1 MFNGIICEVGE
12 IIKAEDSPDLKK
24 VWIKAPNTVAD
35 KKIGASISVDGICST
50 ITEINTDTFATEYMP
65 ETLQK
70 TTAGTFLQGK
80 KVNLETPIKFG
91 DPIDGHLVLGHVDT
105 AVKVLDLKQEGNNTA
120 LIIEIPADLMK
131 YTAIKGSITI
141 NGVALTISHI
151 EQGAVTVSL
160 IPHTLEQTTLN
171 QLKAGD
177 QINIEV
183 DMIARYLKGLLDNKE
198 GQITYEFLRERN
210 FL

>member
-1 MFNGIICEVGE
+1 MFNGIIVEVGE
-12 IIKAEDSPDLKK
+12 ITKAEDSADLKK
-24 VWIKAPNTVAD
+24 VWIKAPKIVEG

-50 ITEINTDTFATEYMP
+50 ITEIHSDSFATEYMP

-70 TTAGTFLQGK
+70 TTAGTFLEGK
-80 KVNLETPIKFG
+80 KVNLESPIKFG

-105 AVKVLDLKQEGNNTA
+105 ATKVLSLNKDGNNTA
-120 LIIEIPADLMK
+120 LTIQIPADLMK

-141 NGVALTISHI
+141 NGVALTISHL
-151 EQGAVTVSL
+151 EEGAVTVSL
-160 IPHTLEQTTLN
+160 IPHTLEQTTLGT
-171 QLKAGD
+171 LKTGD
-177 QINIEV
+177 EVNIEV